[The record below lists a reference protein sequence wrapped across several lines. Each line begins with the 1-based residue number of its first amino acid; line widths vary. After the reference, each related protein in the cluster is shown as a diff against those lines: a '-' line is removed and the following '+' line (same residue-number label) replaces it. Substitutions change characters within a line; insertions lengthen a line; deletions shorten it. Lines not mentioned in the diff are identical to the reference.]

1 MNRIKSIGAKSF
13 KLIIFALTFLSLTL
27 ALFSIKPIKTKA
39 AIPPSFILVEI
50 TNSPKV
56 LNVYANYY
64 NNENDNDDAYFVRE
78 NLREKRTN
86 KYELFRPKN
95 SDYYKK
101 HVRLSIETSN
111 ETKYIIVPKDKPSTH
126 YGALI
131 IDYQSMKFTNIDDIK
146 AKIKEAEIK
155 NKKNMEEFKKYEKLY
170 TNPIFIYSKRFII
183 LTIIDSIIML
193 LFGFRKIRTFLV
205 VALVNILSILAIN
218 LFIRFGEIITFYD
231 ILFKMEVLK
240 VAIEVIVAIFLIKEK
255 DKKSVLIAMAT
266 ANILTIPIGFLL
278 FK

>member
-39 AIPPSFILVEI
+39 AVPPSFILVEI

-64 NNENDNDDAYFVRE
+64 NNENDKDDAYFVRE
-78 NLREKRTN
+78 NLREKSTN
-86 KYELFRPKN
+86 TYELFKPKN

-111 ETKYIIVPKDKPSTH
+111 ETKYIIVPKDKPSTR

-131 IDYQSMKFTNIDDIK
+131 IDYQSMKFTNIDKIK
-146 AKIKEAEIK
+146 AQIKENEIK
-155 NKKNMEEFKKYEKLY
+155 HKKKIEEFKKYEKLY

-218 LFIRFGEIITFYD
+218 LFIRFGGIITFYD

-240 VAIEVIVAIFLIKEK
+240 VAIEVIGAILLIKEK

-266 ANILTIPIGFLL
+266 ANILTILIGFLL